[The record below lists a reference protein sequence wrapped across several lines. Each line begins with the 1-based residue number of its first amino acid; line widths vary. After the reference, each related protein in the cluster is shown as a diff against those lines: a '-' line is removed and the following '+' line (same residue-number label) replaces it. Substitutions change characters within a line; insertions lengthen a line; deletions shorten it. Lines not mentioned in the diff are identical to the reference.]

1 MIDGKAI
8 LVQQELYMDLRRQAE
23 SDRLIR
29 QARAGREKG
38 ERFSRRALAW
48 LGCQLVAWGQ
58 QLEGHYRNAPLAPKA
73 LAGQSR

>member
-8 LVQQELYMDLRRQAE
+8 LVQQELYMDLRRAAE

-38 ERFSRRALAW
+38 DRFSRLALVW
-48 LGCQLVAWGQ
+48 LGRQLVAWGQ
-58 QLEGHYRNAPLAPKA
+58 QLEGRYSNAPLAPRA